1 MARGEHVVI
10 AVALVGVGDD
20 GAGWHGVEFAAHTSG
35 AFPTEVLA
43 VDGRGFLR
51 HDARTATVA
60 PSLALQIFGARIS
73 HHIVLLHFS
82 PTVHL
87 TNLFG
92 VAQAVE
98 HTIHLPHHLAACRR
112 GGTNIH
118 KTVIGNGIHEGEHA
132 LRIHKTA
139 DAKHQCYQ

>member
-10 AVALVGVGDD
+10 AMALVGVGDD

-43 VDGRGFLR
+43 VDGCGFLR

-73 HHIVLLHFS
+73 HHIVLLYFS
-82 PTVHL
+82 PAVHL

-98 HTIHLPHHLAACRR
+98 QNRTECHHYKRHSLF
-112 GGTNIH
+112 
-118 KTVIGNGIHEGEHA
+118 
-132 LRIHKTA
+132 
-139 DAKHQCYQ
+139 